1 MAKVSFKDV
10 MTQQNNTSNNSSNSR
25 VSFFSLKNDK
35 DTALVRF
42 MYDSVDDFEI
52 LSYHQGMVNGKDRK
66 INCVRGGDEPISS
79 CPLCSQGLNTS
90 TRIFIRL
97 IHYTVENGQV
107 VATPKVWERSIA
119 YAKQLSDFINMYG
132 SLKTCLFQVTR
143 NGVAGSR
150 DTSYSIAYAP
160 EKVYPSES
168 YPYTGNEFDGYSAL
182 GTIVIDATKEDLE
195 YYVNY
200 GMFPQQED
208 NRQTTSV
215 TPPMNAQVNPTPSP
229 MNTNNTPLSSTPWST
244 NGLQQSSTQGTPPFA
259 GIVPPKRVY

>member
-10 MTQQNNTSNNSSNSR
+10 MTQQNNNSSNNNSR
-25 VSFFSLKNDK
+25 VSFFTLRNDK

-52 LSYHQGMVNGKDRK
+52 LSYHQGMVNGKERK

-132 SLKTCLFQVTR
+132 SLKSCLFQVTR
-143 NGVAGSR
+143 NGAPGSR

-160 EKVYPSES
+160 DKVYPPES
-168 YPYTGNEFDGYSAL
+168 YPYTGNEFDGYNAL
-182 GTIVIDATKEDLE
+182 GTIVMDASKEDLE
-195 YYVNY
+195 YYINY
-200 GMFPQQED
+200 GMFPQRED
-208 NRQTTSV
+208 SKQATSV
-215 TPPMNAQVNPTPSP
+215 PPTMNTQVNPTPP
-229 MNTNNTPLSSTPWST
+229 TMNTNNTSLRETPWST
-244 NGLQQSSTQGTPPFA
+244 NGLQQSSTPGATPFA